1 MAKIGGSVPARAKRG
16 GFCLLFALLLT
27 GCDPVLPPS
36 CRIPESEPE
45 KLAAL
50 RQADEVV
57 LDDQNLAAL
66 LFDGNLAIH
75 IATNRLHQAKA
86 ELNAARAELLPSLNL
101 SALLLS
107 AGQPQF
113 AWAAVEAVVPFL
125 IPGNWFGASQ
135 ARDMFEAE
143 KLALQIVEQNQY
155 ASAFSMISL
164 WKNDLKL
171 LAIMEEEFIEA
182 RSLRQRAQ
190 QAYDLGLIT
199 IDELNQAIS
208 VDQFAEI
215 SVAQVREMLSREE
228 ASLRKAFGLK
238 SGTALR
244 ATEDSFDVPGTP
256 SEGQAVDELVGTA
269 MKRSPES
276 LQLVQIEEA
285 ARKGR
290 WKAAFAFMGGI
301 GLSKQ
306 AEKGKFTRSM
316 ENLSAAGGIQLSFGY
331 FPALEISSRN
341 IRELEL
347 RREEIRLEFQEL
359 FESIQAGLAS
369 TQLQAARH
377 AEREQTAR
385 AQYENMK
392 LKVELGLAE
401 PWQLL
406 DAEGAL
412 RQARLDLLRSRTELA
427 LVRLSWQRTLQEG
440 VFATLSPC
448 LAEPAKK

>member
-1 MAKIGGSVPARAKRG
+1 MTKTGGLC
-16 GFCLLFALLLT
+16 FLFAFLFT
-27 GCDPVLPPS
+27 GCDPVLPPH
-36 CRIPESEPE
+36 CKIPEADSEN
-45 KLAAL
+45 LSAM

-57 LDDQNLAAL
+57 LDDRNLAAL
-66 LFDGNLAIH
+66 LFDGNVAIH
-75 IATNRLHQAKA
+75 IATNRLHLAKA
-86 ELNAARAELLPSLNL
+86 ELNAARAELLPSINL
-101 SALLLS
+101 SALLMS

-135 ARDMFEAE
+135 ARDVFEAE
-143 KLALQIVEQNQY
+143 KFALQIVEQNQY

-164 WKNDLKL
+164 WKNDLNL
-171 LAIMEEEFIEA
+171 LAIMEDEFIEA

-199 IDELNQAIS
+199 IDELNQVIS

-228 ASLRKAFGLK
+228 ASLRRAFGLK
-238 SGTALR
+238 SGTTLR
-244 ATEDSFDVPGTP
+244 AADDSFDVPGTP
-256 SEGQAVDELVGTA
+256 SEAQRIDELVGIA

-276 LQLVQIEEA
+276 LQLFQIEEA

-306 AEKGKFTRSM
+306 AEKGKFTSSM
-316 ENLSAAGGIQLSFGY
+316 ESLSAGGGIQLSFGY
-331 FPALEISSRN
+331 FPALEITSRN

-347 RREEIRLEFQEL
+347 RREEMRLEFQEL
-359 FESIQAGLAS
+359 FEGTQASLAS
-369 TQLQAARH
+369 TQLQTERF
-377 AEREQTAR
+377 AERERTAS

-406 DAEGAL
+406 DAEGTL
-412 RQARLDLLRSRTELA
+412 RQSRLDHLRSRTELA